1 MLEDEIELLEKKKKI
16 EVYKG
21 KPETWN
27 VLGSSADEASKLRA
41 QKEVKD
47 VRILKQMY
55 DQIDSV
61 ILDKNEILKTN
72 FKEEIEYPIKTKYED

>member
-1 MLEDEIELLEKKKKI
+1 
-16 EVYKG
+16 
-21 KPETWN
+21 
-27 VLGSSADEASKLRA
+27 
-41 QKEVKD
+41 
-47 VRILKQMY
+47 MY